1 MATRLSS
8 IYYKLKKQN
17 EILEAEFCINTR
29 PDITTRDRLAQTLKI
44 SNIYI
49 HVWFQNRRL
58 RLRRSPTRRA
68 EPQPISFYMND
79 RPIDLSVS
87 GRVQRSIDIH
97 HSPVD
102 LSVPNKTSQKRKSA
116 CDVTDIDMTSPPS
129 EKPATISAPMTSSSY
144 HPSGVGAIQH
154 RASRDTPNGA
164 TSSLMS
170 VDFLS
175 RSSRISPSKP

>member
-29 PDITTRDRLAQTLKI
+29 PDITSRDRLAQTLKI
-44 SNIYI
+44 SNLYI

-87 GRVQRSIDIH
+87 GRLQRSIDIN

-102 LSVPNKTSQKRKSA
+102 LSFAVPNKTSRKRRSP
-116 CDVTDIDMTSPPS
+116 CDTTDIDMTSLHS
-129 EKPATISAPMTSSSY
+129 KKPATFPAPMTSSSY
-144 HPSGVGAIQH
+144 RPWSVSAIQH

-170 VDFLS
+170 VEFLS
-175 RSSRISPSKP
+175 RSSRISQ